1 MPDGSNIQSTETNEQ
16 SILDYLS
23 CQSDDFGELAKA
35 GAFVYQDY
43 EPADDETAQ
52 YVADLAQALQL
63 PTTGKT
69 GQKYQRCLSDFLMAV
84 RVTSNGKIAWP
95 MGSENFYTQPY
106 GHKVAKK
113 VKSRL
118 KADKLELFQKASKRD
133 KLSRLYSVD
142 KSLCPDWLRFS
153 KHGEGPLVVVKS
165 PKVRNKSGKLT
176 GGTRMGRTNFLPAIQ
191 KLEDQVKR
199 INYKM
204 MDERLCD
211 PISGSDF
218 VRCYRVFNNGS
229 LKCGGRLYG
238 RWQSWPE
245 EERLAMTI
253 GGEPVVEIDIKASF
267 LSMAHSW
274 AKSNAPLTSDPYS
287 AVPFV
292 KTAKSDEEAK
302 ERRKVIKLLINAYF
316 FKGGK
321 VSQFPRGKKKD
332 EDTKKTIPV
341 KEQYSLEYRVS
352 YYMDEIHS
360 TFPFLRTV
368 KADGMSLMFRE
379 SVVMVDAIDHLL
391 EKDVVS
397 YPVHD
402 CLIVKASDKDIALQE
417 IQNSMMR
424 HEGFIPTV
432 DISWLD
438 DQGQLET
445 EIVVGNFPTKQ
456 ALSCKLA
463 DSEAEVDDL
472 DDDFDVL
479 EDY

>member
-118 KADKLELFQKASKRD
+118 KAADKLELFQKASKRD

-165 PKVRNKSGKLT
+165 PKVRNKSGEIT
-176 GGTRMGRTNFLPAIQ
+176 GGSRMGRKNFLPEI
-191 KLEDQVKR
+191 KTLEDQVEL
-199 INYKM
+199 INQKM
-204 MDERLCD
+204 FSERLCD
-211 PISGSDF
+211 PISGTDF

-229 LKCGGRLYG
+229 LQFGGRLYG
-238 RWQSWPE
+238 RWQTWPE

-253 GGEPVVEIDIKASF
+253 DGEQVVEIDIKASF

-274 AKSNAPLTSDPYS
+274 VKSNAPLAPDPYA

-292 KTAKSDEEAK
+292 STAETEPEKVIN
-302 ERRKVIKLLINAYF
+302 RKVIK
-316 FKGGK
+316 
-321 VSQFPRGKKKD
+321 P
-332 EDTKKTIPV
+332 
-341 KEQYSLEYRVS
+341 
-352 YYMDEIHS
+352 
-360 TFPFLRTV
+360 
-368 KADGMSLMFRE
+368 
-379 SVVMVDAIDHLL
+379 
-391 EKDVVS
+391 
-397 YPVHD
+397 
-402 CLIVKASDKDIALQE
+402 
-417 IQNSMMR
+417 
-424 HEGFIPTV
+424 
-432 DISWLD
+432 
-438 DQGQLET
+438 
-445 EIVVGNFPTKQ
+445 
-456 ALSCKLA
+456 
-463 DSEAEVDDL
+463 
-472 DDDFDVL
+472 
-479 EDY
+479 